1 MAAQD
6 GKDRPPDDPGTV
18 MTSPRRRVGWCL
30 PAQLRARGRVGRGAG
45 TRCTYGY
52 SVTESGSEDSRPA
65 VSKWPSILT
74 WRAHNSSRMESARVV
89 LSGNR
94 IRAAGRI
101 IAGECA
107 DHPAFSASYDLVTDE
122 NGVTRRLSLRSTLAT
137 GERHASIA
145 RDEENYWLIDA
156 GGTHVRSTFG
166 GALDVDVV
174 LSPFF
179 NTLPIRRYGLA
190 HASGD
195 VTVPVVYVRLPD
207 LLVQEASVTYSSGA
221 DGIHVLSPVSTATV
235 TVDDD
240 GFLLDYPGLAERI

>member
-1 MAAQD
+1 
-6 GKDRPPDDPGTV
+6 
-18 MTSPRRRVGWCL
+18 MTDN
-30 PAQLRARGRVGRGAG
+30 
-45 TRCTYGY
+45 
-52 SVTESGSEDSRPA
+52 GSEDAKPGAKRWPA
-65 VSKWPSILT
+65 ILT
-74 WRAHNSSRMESARVV
+74 WRAHNASRMESVRVV

-101 IAGECA
+101 IAGDCE

-122 NGVTRRLSLRSTLAT
+122 SGVTKRLSLRSTLAT

-145 RDEENYWLIDA
+145 RDEEDYWLIDA
-156 GGTHVRSTFG
+156 GNTHVRSTFG

-190 HASGD
+190 RASED
-195 VTVPVVYVRLPD
+195 VQVPVVYVRLPD
-207 LLVQEASVTYSSGA
+207 LQVQEASLTYSSGP
-221 DGIHVLSPVSTATV
+221 DGIHVLSPVSSATV
-235 TVDDD
+235 TVDQD

>member
-1 MAAQD
+1 
-6 GKDRPPDDPGTV
+6 
-18 MTSPRRRVGWCL
+18 MTDN
-30 PAQLRARGRVGRGAG
+30 
-45 TRCTYGY
+45 
-52 SVTESGSEDSRPA
+52 GSEDANPA
-65 VSKWPSILT
+65 APRWPAILT
-74 WRAHNSSRMESARVV
+74 WRAHNASRMESVRVV

-101 IAGECA
+101 IAGDCE

-122 NGVTRRLSLRSTLAT
+122 SGVTKRLSLRSTLAS

-156 GGTHVRSTFG
+156 GNTHVRSTFG

-190 HASGD
+190 HASED
-195 VTVPVVYVRLPD
+195 VQVPVVYVRLPD
-207 LLVQEASVTYSSGA
+207 LLVQEASLIYSSGP
-221 DGIHVLSPVSTATV
+221 DGIHVLSPVSSATV
-235 TVDDD
+235 TVDED